1 MPSENEILKKKL
13 KRLETIPADF
23 VNTIPA
29 SERKIYNDLV
39 EALKKLQ
46 LDSNGNVIL
55 NAENYSLIE
64 VLGNDFEAAVQS
76 SGYYDNLTDFIKEF
90 NTQKSLNKAYYS
102 KAVEGF
108 ENKDVFDLTYE
119 QSKKTAVDILA
130 ESSVKENLAIFK
142 DNLNNAI
149 SNGSNIL
156 DVQQIISESTVG
168 TTGSNAKLGMLNRY
182 AKQEANDL
190 FAIADRN
197 YTTTVAKEFGIE
209 FYYYAGGEMD
219 TTRCFCDQRV
229 GKTFHKK
236 EIELWGE
243 GKTTAGGLSSCG
255 NPWQGMAA
263 GTSKD
268 TIFSLLGGYNC
279 QHSLVPRGI
288 SETPIDVIERAISE
302 GYVNLEDLPEDI
314 QNKLK

>member
-23 VNTIPA
+23 INSIPDA
-29 SERKIYNDLV
+29 ERKIYNDLV
-39 EALKKLQ
+39 EALKKLE

-64 VLGNDFEAAVQS
+64 VLGNEFENAVQS

-102 KAVEGF
+102 QAVEGF

-130 ESSVKENLAIFK
+130 ESAVKDNLAIFK
-142 DNLNNAI
+142 DTLNNAI

-156 DVQQIISESTVG
+156 DVQKIISGNV
-168 TTGSNAKLGMLNRY
+168 LGAEGKEGALTRY

-190 FAIADRN
+190 FAVADRN
-197 YTTTVAKEFGIE
+197 YTTTVSKEFGIE
-209 FYYYAGGEMD
+209 FYYYAGGEID
-219 TTRCFCDQRV
+219 TTRCFCDERN

-236 EIELWGE
+236 EIEAWGD
-243 GKTTAGGLSSCG
+243 GKTTAGGLASCG
-255 NPWQGMAA
+255 FPWQGMAA
-263 GTSKD
+263 GTSPD

-288 SETPIDVIERAISE
+288 NETPIDVIQRAISE
-302 GYVNLEDLPEDI
+302 GYINEDDLPESVKD
-314 QNKLK
+314 KL